1 MKKKNT
7 SKLLK
12 DELGKFVNSLDE
24 KHPSND
30 AFVFKQKLDEAIEA
44 KVSKQNNFDNI
55 KRFFGIG
62 APLFVTGFLI
72 ARFTLP
78 MSVGVKGIDE
88 NSYVYDIPT
97 TIIEIASKEKFN
109 SIVNYSMDNG
119 VNFEFTQLSQSKQ
132 MYFKGIMPNND
143 AELKDLLGLDE
154 EFEGPVT
161 LILE

>member
-1 MKKKNT
+1 
-7 SKLLK
+7 
-12 DELGKFVNSLDE
+12 
-24 KHPSND
+24 
-30 AFVFKQKLDEAIEA
+30 
-44 KVSKQNNFDNI
+44 
-55 KRFFGIG
+55 
-62 APLFVTGFLI
+62 
-72 ARFTLP
+72 

-132 MYFKGIMPNND
+132 MYIEGIMPNND
-143 AELKDLLGLDE
+143 AELKELLGLDE

>member
-12 DELGKFVNSLDE
+12 DELGKYVSSLHQQHRDDFHI
-24 KHPSND
+24 KLR
-30 AFVFKQKLDEAIEA
+30 QKLDEAIEA

-132 MYFKGIMPNND
+132 MYIEGIMPNND
-143 AELKDLLGLDE
+143 AELKELLGLDE

>member
-78 MSVGVKGIDE
+78 MSVGVKGINE

-109 SIVNYSMDNG
+109 NIVNYSMDNS
-119 VNFEFTQLSQSKQ
+119 VNFEFTH
-132 MYFKGIMPNND
+132 F
-143 AELKDLLGLDE
+143 
-154 EFEGPVT
+154 T
-161 LILE
+161 R